1 MKFIIASDSFKGSL
15 SSNQVNNI
23 IESKVKEIFPK
34 SFCEK
39 MLIAD
44 GGEGTLEAIY
54 GESGNGYD
62 KIVIDTVNPLG
73 KKIDGYYLRR
83 GNIAVIEMA
92 QASGLT
98 LIDEKEKNPM
108 ITTSFGTGIF
118 IKHAIENGCTKI
130 YIGIGGSATNDGGI
144 GAMIAL
150 GYRFLDSEGNELSG
164 IGENLEKIATID
176 DTFAIKEIS
185 EVETIVMCD
194 VTNTLTGEKGATYVY

>member
-39 MLIAD
+39 MLISD

-54 GESGNGYD
+54 GEGGNGYD
-62 KIVIDTVNPLG
+62 KIVIDTENPLG
-73 KKIDGYYLRR
+73 KKIDGYYLRK

-98 LIDEKEKNPM
+98 LIDEKK
-108 ITTSFGTGIF
+108 
-118 IKHAIENGCTKI
+118 KI
-130 YIGIGGSATNDGGI
+130 
-144 GAMIAL
+144 L
-150 GYRFLDSEGNELSG
+150 
-164 IGENLEKIATID
+164 
-176 DTFAIKEIS
+176 
-185 EVETIVMCD
+185 
-194 VTNTLTGEKGATYVY
+194 

>member
-73 KKIDGYYLRR
+73 KKIDGYYLRK
-83 GNIAVIEMA
+83 GNIAVMEFDGVTKFGNSQLDEEGDSA
-92 QASGLT
+92 YTNFKGDKTT
-98 LIDEKEKNPM
+98 LVLQTKSPKFK
-108 ITTSFGTGIF
+108 TTVVGNHDRFG
-118 IKHAIENGCTKI
+118 
-130 YIGIGGSATNDGGI
+130 
-144 GAMIAL
+144 
-150 GYRFLDSEGNELSG
+150 DSEAKLFEYAASVAGDGKEHTLNLLSERCMCESCRG
-164 IGENLEKIATID
+164 VMQSLKR
-176 DTFAIKEIS
+176 TFQMS
-185 EVETIVMCD
+185 R
-194 VTNTLTGEKGATYVY
+194 

>member
-23 IESKVKEIFPK
+23 IESKVKKIFPK

-73 KKIDGYYLRR
+73 KKIDGYYLRK

-98 LIDEKEKNPM
+98 LIDEKK
-108 ITTSFGTGIF
+108 
-118 IKHAIENGCTKI
+118 KI
-130 YIGIGGSATNDGGI
+130 
-144 GAMIAL
+144 L
-150 GYRFLDSEGNELSG
+150 
-164 IGENLEKIATID
+164 
-176 DTFAIKEIS
+176 
-185 EVETIVMCD
+185 
-194 VTNTLTGEKGATYVY
+194 